1 MRDRGS
7 DPYGRIEI
15 SLIDL
20 NHYYGTMFNG
30 WLFDMNVKKKIPV
43 IYLDLLGDLLQVFD
57 SLVDFIYF
65 FILLILI

>member
-20 NHYYGTMFNG
+20 NHYYDTNFNDTNFNDTSLNG
-30 WLFDMNVKKKIPV
+30 WLFDINLEKKIPV
-43 IYLDLLGDLLQVFD
+43 IYLDLLMVGC
-57 SLVDFIYF
+57 
-65 FILLILI
+65 LI